1 MERRVG
7 QHPSYAGQRK
17 RSRRKRRRS
26 RRQTRTKGQKSRSGG
41 EVRDESPTG
50 GLCQALCVEKPSG
63 REGTGA
69 PVSMIFHS
77 KRKLASHTLQINR
90 SLCASIPTTLR
101 CLTYIIPLPLAP
113 REAPKIRMWLN
124 SGHSNPFPI
133 PGNRKGIRVIA
144 VKIQTPAKMYRLSAR
159 EEILVHSM
167 IKEQRTKSPC
177 I

>member
-1 MERRVG
+1 MNMERRVS

-90 SLCASIPTTLR
+90 SLCAAIPTTLHS
-101 CLTYIIPLPLAP
+101 LPSIQNSTPP
-113 REAPKIRMWLN
+113 RTTRSTKN
-124 SGHSNPFPI
+124 KN
-133 PGNRKGIRVIA
+133 V
-144 VKIQTPAKMYRLSAR
+144 AKLGA
-159 EEILVHSM
+159 L
-167 IKEQRTKSPC
+167 
-177 I
+177 